1 MHPDLAAI
9 AAQGWN
15 VEETTDRRGLTYY
28 EARRGGYERGAY
40 TPAMLRELCEAAPM
54 IRPYYDHG
62 GITIYHGDCREVL
75 PMLPAVGLVLTD
87 PPYGVNLETNYR
99 ERKRTA
105 LALCNDFAPVAG
117 DDEPF
122 DPAPLLALDVP
133 TILWGA
139 NYYADKLPP
148 SPSWIVW
155 DKVDG
160 LMSGRE
166 VGFNDQADLEVAWS
180 NLGGPAR
187 IYRHRWMGAMKK
199 TEQQARRVHP
209 TQKPVALMRWCLVR
223 AGLKR
228 GDLVFDPYMG
238 SGPVAQ
244 ACHEMGLRYI
254 GVELVKSYCDEAI
267 KRLSQTVM
275 VLDLEA
281 A

>member
-1 MHPDLAAI
+1 VLDTLRAE
-9 AAQGWN
+9 GWRIT
-15 VEETTDRRGLTYY
+15 ETTVQGRRYY
-28 EARRGGYERGAY
+28 EATRGPYERGSHN
-40 TPAMLRELCEAAPM
+40 PATLAALCGAAPRGETM
-54 IRPYYDHG
+54 KPYYDHN
-62 GITIYHGDCREVL
+62 GITIFHGDWRHLTLTER
-75 PMLPAVGLVLTD
+75 PRLVLAD
-87 PPYGVNLETNYR
+87 PPYGVSLETNYR

-139 NYYADKLPP
+139 NYYADKLSP

-166 VGFNDQADLEVAWS
+166 VGFNDQADLEMAWS

-199 TEQQARRVHP
+199 TEQDQRRVHP

-238 SGPVAQ
+238 SGPVAE
-244 ACHEMGLRYI
+244 ACRDMGLRYI
-254 GVELVKSYCDEAI
+254 GVELVEAYCAAAVA
-267 KRLSQTVM
+267 RLGQM

-281 A
+281 AA